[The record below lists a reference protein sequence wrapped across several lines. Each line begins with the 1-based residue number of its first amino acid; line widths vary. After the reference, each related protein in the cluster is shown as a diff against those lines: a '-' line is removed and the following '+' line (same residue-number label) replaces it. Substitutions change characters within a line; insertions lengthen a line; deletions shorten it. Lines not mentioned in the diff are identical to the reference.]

1 MTAFAVTPL
10 LGIDVTDTSSLQS
23 GSATVYEPEF
33 TLGARVKL
41 SDTGE
46 AMYIKATS
54 AITAGDVLLISSA
67 GAAVP
72 ITTALTDKGGT
83 TPHQV
88 IGVAHTTLAAGQHG
102 WACMAG
108 VPTAGISVLA
118 SCVRGSPLYT
128 TSTAGALDDTDTS
141 SHLITG
147 IQITTTA
154 TGAAVTA
161 GFLSA
166 NPVLTSGVINNT

>member
-1 MTAFAVTPL
+1 MTAFAITPL
-10 LGIDVTDTSSLQS
+10 MGVDITDTSSLQS
-23 GSATVYEPEF
+23 GSATIYEPEF
-33 TLGARVKL
+33 ILGSRVKL

-67 GAAVP
+67 GAGVP

-102 WACMAG
+102 WACLG
-108 VPTAGISVLA
+108 GTPTAGISVLA

-141 SHLITG
+141 SHLISN
-147 IQITTTA
+147 IFITTTA

-161 GFLSA
+161 GFLPG
-166 NPVLTSGVINNT
+166 NPVLVSGVVNNT